1 MTAQHEDP
9 HEDPRRDQDPE
20 HGLDE
25 VLLQARPVRIAIWA
39 GIASALMLTASIVIG
54 LLLRGT
60 NTGVHFGTYDQFAL
74 IGTGVILS
82 ALIMTA
88 ARPRLRVTR
97 DGMKVRNV
105 LGETFF
111 PWPVVHRIGFPQ
123 GHPWAQV
130 VLAEDETHPLMAIQT
145 MDRERALTALRRLR
159 ELHAQYAPEQVAA
172 AQAQAQ
178 AQARRPLPPEPDR
191 PLGRLEIIDRQKAAQ
206 RAGKSGKGRK

>member
-1 MTAQHEDP
+1 MTIS
-9 HEDPRRDQDPE
+9 DQAGRSAGP
-20 HGLDE
+20 GPDE
-25 VLLQARPVRIAIWA
+25 VLLQARPVRISIWA

-60 NTGVHFGTYDQFAL
+60 STGVTFGTYDQFAL

-88 ARPRLRVTR
+88 ARPRLRVTS
-97 DGMKVRNV
+97 GGLKVRNV

-130 VLAEDETHPLMAIQT
+130 VLAEEETHPLMAIQA

-172 AQAQAQ
+172 AEV
-178 AQARRPLPPEPDR
+178 QARRPLPPEPDR

-206 RAGKSGKGRK
+206 QAGKAGKGRK